1 MDMHYG
7 LVILGG
13 GSGAFAAATKAND
26 LGVKTA
32 LIDEREIGGTCVNR
46 GCVPS
51 KLLLEIGNILHR
63 CRHGEFEAVQGEASF
78 DFKRAMKEKREV
90 VERLRQSNYRK
101 VIEGMESIDLYEGS
115 GKFVGSNRVEVDGEV
130 IEGEKFIVAT
140 GSRPNIVPF
149 RGIEEVDVLTSEE
162 ALELEEVPGSLIVIG
177 GRALALEFAQM
188 YARFGAEVTVLQR
201 SPRILPD
208 HEPQVSQELTR
219 CLTEEG
225 IRILTGVEILE
236 LGQEKGKKRVRF
248 MANLKEKEIQGDQIL
263 MATGRRP
270 NTDGI
275 GLEKAG
281 VEVDGKGFVKINQ
294 HMQTTNPSIYAAGDC
309 ASPVMLETLAAKMGN
324 VAASNILENA
334 EKTINLREIPRAV
347 FTDPQVASVGYTDEE
362 YRKKTGVCAC
372 RTIPMELVPKAQVIK
387 DTRGIIKMVVNPGT
401 EQIVG
406 VHIVS
411 PLAAEMIHEATLVV
425 KFKLRL
431 DDITDTT
438 HVFPTMSEA
447 IKKVAH
453 AFKRDVSSMSCCI
466 E

>member
-1 MDMHYG
+1 MKYD
-7 LVILGG
+7 LIILGG
-13 GSGAFAAATKAND
+13 GSGAFAAATRAED

-32 LIDEREIGGTCVNR
+32 LINDREIGGTCVNR

-51 KLLLEIGNILHR
+51 KLLLEMGNILHR

-78 DFKRAMKEKREV
+78 DFKRAMQEKSEV

-101 VIEGMESIDLYEGS
+101 VIEKMGSIDLFEGR
-115 GKFVGSNRVEVDGEV
+115 GRFVGRDEVEVDGKV
-130 IEGEKFIVAT
+130 IEGEKFVIAT
-140 GSRPNIVPF
+140 GSRPHIVPF
-149 RGIEEVDVLTSEE
+149 KGIEEVGVLTSEE
-162 ALELEEVPGSLIVIG
+162 ALDLEELPGSLIVIG

-188 YARFGAEVTVLQR
+188 YARFGSEVTVLQR
-201 SPRILPD
+201 SARILPED
-208 HEPQVSQELTR
+208 EPQVSQELTR
-219 CLTEEG
+219 CLAEEG
-225 IRILTGVEILE
+225 IRILTGVEVLE
-236 LGQEKGKKRVRF
+236 LGQKKGKKTVRF
-248 MANLKEKEIQGDQIL
+248 MVNLKEEEISADEIL

-281 VEVDGKGFVKINQ
+281 VELDGKGFVKINQ
-294 HMQTTNPSIYAAGDC
+294 HMQSTNPSIYAAGDC

-324 VAASNILENA
+324 VAASNILEGA
-334 EKTINLREIPRAV
+334 GKTIDLKEIPRAV

-362 YRKKTGVCAC
+362 YREMTGACAC
-372 RTIPMELVPKAQVIK
+372 KTISMELVPKAQVTK
-387 DTRGIIKMVVNPGT
+387 DTRGIIKMVVDPRT

-411 PLAAEMIHEATLVV
+411 PLAAEMIHEAALAV
-425 KFKLRL
+425 KFKLKL

-447 IKKVAH
+447 IKKAAH

>member
-1 MDMHYG
+1 MHYG

-225 IRILTGVEILE
+225 IRILPGVEILE

>member
-1 MDMHYG
+1 MHYG